1 MRTTFYKIQDS
12 LITYFNSANSQNT
25 ILVLKIISVIFSFFL
40 LIAIILLIFRIRE
53 DIQESLK
60 ISVKDVI
67 ATDLPKEEMNK
78 TWQAILNKLESEN
91 DSDYKLAVIE
101 ADKIL
106 DDSLKRLGYQGEDMG
121 ERLKQIKF
129 DQLSNIDELWQ
140 AHKVRNRIAHE
151 PDFQLTQTQAKRA
164 IEIYQRAMQDLK
176 AL

>member
-1 MRTTFYKIQDS
+1 MRTTFYKIQDF
-12 LITYFNSANSQNT
+12 LIAYFNSANSQNT

-40 LIAIILLIFRIRE
+40 LIAIILIIIRIRE

-60 ISVKDVI
+60 ISVKNVV
-67 ATDLPKEEMNK
+67 TNGLPKEEMNK

-129 DQLSNIDELWQ
+129 NQLSNIDELWQ